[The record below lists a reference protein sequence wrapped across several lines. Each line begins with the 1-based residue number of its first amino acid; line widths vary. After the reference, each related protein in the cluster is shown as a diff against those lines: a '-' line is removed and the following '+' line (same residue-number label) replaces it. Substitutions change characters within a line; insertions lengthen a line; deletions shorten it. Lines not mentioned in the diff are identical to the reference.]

1 MEIISGSKI
10 IRILSIAEFL
20 REIGRHAGLHVSS
33 ANASALQSHVRTR
46 IRARGLAGE
55 QEFLALLGGRR
66 VEDAD
71 ERRLLSTVLT
81 THETFFMRDASQM
94 ALLRNRI
101 LPECIAARRASGEL
115 VLRFWSCACASG
127 EEPASLAILLREL
140 LPDLAQ
146 WRIEIHATDVSDE
159 ILSRARLGR
168 YGEWSFRGCEP
179 EFRAAYFDRHGDQ
192 WILQPPIRQMI
203 QYHRLDVLQDV
214 LPDPASGLANLDLI
228 LCRNLFIYFE
238 PDAIEAATTKLASCL
253 RVGGVLMTAHG
264 ELRQHRPDSLSA
276 EMLPESMI
284 YRKLALPQHPP
295 ADASSQEPDWRSAPL
310 ALQASLAQTPRR
322 PHSLRRRVSDVPKQ
336 CAPAGSDDALDA
348 AWRLADAGQLEAS
361 QSACDQILA
370 NDRMNAGAHFLAA
383 VLATEAGQL
392 TQAQAA
398 IRKALYL
405 DPELIAAHV
414 HLERV
419 QLAQAKIE
427 SARKTREAIRRLVAA
442 KPAAAQIPYMGQ
454 TTAGDLAELLATND
468 APLTASPD

>member
-10 IRILSIAEFL
+10 HHILSNPEFL
-20 REIGRHAGLHVSS
+20 REIGRLAGLHVSS
-33 ANASALQSHVRTR
+33 ANVSALQTHVRSR
-46 IRARGLAGE
+46 IRARRLVSE

-66 VEDAD
+66 SEDAD
-71 ERRLLSTVLT
+71 ERRLLATVLT

-94 ALLRNRI
+94 ALLRSRI

-115 VLRFWSCACASG
+115 VLRLWSCACASG

-146 WRIEIHATDVSDE
+146 WRIEIHATDISDE
-159 ILSRARLGR
+159 VLSRARLGS

-179 EFRAAYFDRHGDQ
+179 EFRAAYFGRHGDR
-192 WILQPPIRQMI
+192 WILQPAIRQMI

-238 PDAIEAATTKLASCL
+238 PEAIEAATGKLASCL
-253 RVGGVLMTAHG
+253 REGGVLMTAHG

-276 EMLPESMI
+276 ELHPESVI
-284 YRKLALPQHPP
+284 YRKLTLPQHAP
-295 ADASSQEPDWRSAPL
+295 ADASIQEPAWRSAPL
-310 ALQASLAQTPRR
+310 APPVSLALAPR
-322 PHSLRRRVSDVPKQ
+322 PPSAQRRRVSDAPTQ
-336 CAPAGSDDALDA
+336 CAPAHSDDALDA

-370 NDRMNAGAHFLAA
+370 NDRMSAGAHFLAA
-383 VLATEAGQL
+383 VLATEAGKL
-392 TQAQAA
+392 AKAQTAL
-398 IRKALYL
+398 RKALYL

-419 QLAQAKIE
+419 QLAQTRIE
-427 SARKTREAIRRLVAA
+427 SAGKTREAIRRLVAA

-454 TTAGDLAELLATND
+454 TTVGDLADLLATND
-468 APLTASPD
+468 APLTARPD